1 MISKQAGKDWKEGA
15 VTQFRYQAVNQ
26 AGRTR
31 RGWIEALDETS
42 ATIQLQERG
51 LYPVWIKPS
60 KGVNIGFVFAGRI
73 RRKDFV
79 PFCRQFA
86 ALVRAGVPLVQTLAL
101 LAEQTSDKRL
111 CQSLRQVSAH
121 VQEGATLQDAF
132 GQKRHVF
139 PEMFIHLLGVGE
151 FSGQLPAVLERLA
164 DFYEKERVLRQKIV
178 TALVYPLAVLL
189 VAVAVSIYLLVSV
202 VPTFVQ
208 AFEEQGVPLPLP
220 TRITISVSRFLLD
233 DWYLAMATGV
243 VLILSAAYGRRTAPG
258 QRLYGRFQLA
268 VPILGALR
276 QKNLLAR
283 FARTL
288 ALLLSSAVPILDAV
302 RLTGKTLDNDLYRR
316 VLAEV
321 AERLSEGERMH
332 VTLEQHRRLF
342 PPMVT
347 QMIAIGEEAGT
358 LELMLDKLADFFEQE
373 VQEMT
378 GRLHALMEPALILI
392 LAALVGGIIVS
403 VYLPMFTMMDAIGQ

>member
-1 MISKQAGKDWKEGA
+1 
-15 VTQFRYQAVNQ
+15 
-26 AGRTR
+26 
-31 RGWIEALDETS
+31 
-42 ATIQLQERG
+42 
-51 LYPVWIKPS
+51 
-60 KGVNIGFVFAGRI
+60 
-73 RRKDFV
+73 
-79 PFCRQFA
+79 
-86 ALVRAGVPLVQTLAL
+86 
-101 LAEQTSDKRL
+101 
-111 CQSLRQVSAH
+111 
-121 VQEGATLQDAF
+121 
-132 GQKRHVF
+132 
-139 PEMFIHLLGVGE
+139 
-151 FSGQLPAVLERLA
+151 LA